1 MDKWGLVCLFYS
13 NRNFFRRDIFLQL
26 LTEIS
31 YLISLYI
38 KGVRKLKFVHLHV
51 HSSYSLLNS
60 TMNIDDLVKAAAA
73 NGHAALA
80 LTDENVMYGAIAF
93 YKACRR
99 HHIKPIIGMILLV
112 NSEQAEEAS
121 SHPLILLARSNA
133 GYRHL
138 LKLSTLVQTDYKK
151 GIPLS
156 ILQVYCED
164 LIAVSPG
171 LGEINQHLLQRSIA
185 EAGRLYEKFTQLFKR
200 DFYIAIESGGAKQDE
215 LLNSLTMQF
224 CQENNIQ
231 TVITNPVHYLNKEDA
246 IIHEC
251 LQCIKNGTKL
261 IDTELKI
268 ERQQN
273 YLKDE
278 RTIIKQFGHLPD
290 ALANTVKIA
299 NQCKVIIPL
308 GEMVLP
314 KYPLGPG
321 ISADQ
326 YLRSLCLK
334 GLEKRYKSAPPSGAL
349 DRLEYELSVIQK
361 MKFSDYF
368 LIVWDFMS
376 FAHKNKILTGPGRG
390 SAAGSLVAYV
400 LGITNI
406 DPLKYNLLFE
416 RFLNPERISMPD
428 IDIDFPDHRR
438 DEMIHYVSKKY
449 GKEHVAQI
457 VTFGT
462 LAARASIRDV
472 GRVLGVTATVV
483 DRLAKVI
490 PARPGITL
498 QQALKESAVLQ
509 NELNQNSEARK
520 LFTIALK
527 IEGLPRHTSTHAAGV
542 VISDSPLT
550 DSVPL
555 QEGHGGV
562 MLTQYPMEILEEI
575 GLLKM
580 DFLGLRN
587 LTLIENIQQLVS
599 KELGQI
605 INLQDIPMD
614 DGNTF
619 SLLSEGDTTGVFQLE
634 SAGMRKVL
642 RRLKPTSLE
651 DIVAVNALYR
661 PGPMEN
667 IPTFIERKH
676 GEKRITYPHP
686 DLEEILA
693 PTYGVIVY
701 QEQIMQI
708 ASKMAGFTL
717 GEADLLRRA
726 VSKKKREILE
736 KEREHFVNGCLQ
748 KGYDEKS
755 AEQVYDLIVRFANY
769 GFNRSHAVAY
779 SVIAYWL
786 AYLKANYPLYFIA
799 ALLSSVVGNED
810 KIAQYIGEAKQKQI
824 KILAPSI
831 NKSGFQFIVEE
842 GKLRFSLVP
851 IKNVGM
857 AAIKEILFHREKK
870 GAFTDLFDFCAR
882 VSLRIINRRVI
893 ESLILSGCF
902 DEFGKDRAVLMESI
916 GAAIDYAELVN
927 EDDSGLFL
935 SDDIVP
941 KPQYVTSAPLT
952 TQEKLQFEKDVLGF
966 YLSNHP
972 IEPFKDLLMRM
983 NAVTVASLQSQV
995 GSTVYIGAL
1004 IAEQRM
1010 IKTKKGDQM
1019 AFLTLSDE
1027 TGDIDAVV
1035 FPATFKRYSIMLN
1048 KGEIL
1053 LIEGK
1058 VEERDGKLQLII
1070 NTAMSIKNLKAHAF
1084 EKLYLKVD
1092 KDQQK
1097 SGKLHQIKN
1106 ILKQYPGTTEVY
1118 IHYAEEQK
1126 TVLLPKEWSAKLTEE
1141 CLKKLKM
1148 VLGAKNV
1155 VIKK

>member
-1 MDKWGLVCLFYS
+1 M
-13 NRNFFRRDIFLQL
+13 
-26 LTEIS
+26 
-31 YLISLYI
+31 
-38 KGVRKLKFVHLHV
+38 RKLKFVHLHV

-60 TMNIDDLVKAAAA
+60 TLNIEDLVKAAAQQ
-73 NGHAALA
+73 GYSALA
-80 LTDENVMYGAIAF
+80 LTDENVMYGAVAF
-93 YKACRR
+93 YKACKK
-99 HHIKPIIGMILLV
+99 HNIKPIIGLSLLV
-112 NSEQAEEAS
+112 ETNHPNNNDSY
-121 SHPLILLARSNA
+121 PLILLARTNS

-138 LKLSTLVQTDYKK
+138 LMLSTLVQTDYKN
-151 GIPLS
+151 GVPFTILS
-156 ILQVYCED
+156 SYVEG
-164 LIAVSPG
+164 LIAISPG
-171 LGEINQHLLQRSIA
+171 LGEINQNLLHHSF
-185 EAGRLYEKFTQLFKR
+185 EEVERLVGKYGVFK
-200 DFYIAIESGGAKQDE
+200 DNFYIAIEPVSTSHEE
-215 LLNSLTMQF
+215 LLNSRVLQF
-224 CQENNIQ
+224 CKEKNVQA
-231 TVITNPVHYLNKEDA
+231 VVTNPVHYLKQEDA
-246 IIHEC
+246 IIHKC

-261 IDTELKI
+261 TETEGELG
-268 ERQQN
+268 RQQN
-273 YLKDE
+273 FLKDE
-278 RTIIKQFGHLPD
+278 DQIIHQFRYLPEEI
-290 ALANTVKIA
+290 ANTVKIA
-299 NQCKVIIPL
+299 NQCEVTISL
-308 GEMVLP
+308 GKMVLP
-314 KYPLGPG
+314 KFPLAQG
-321 ISADQ
+321 ITSDQ
-326 YLRSLCLK
+326 FLRVLCLK
-334 GLEKRYKSAPPSGAL
+334 GLEKRYKSDLPKGAL
-349 DRLEYELSVIQK
+349 ERLEYELSVIQK
-361 MKFSDYF
+361 MQFSDYF
-368 LIVWDFMS
+368 LIVWDFMNY
-376 FAHKNKILTGPGRG
+376 AHKHKILTGPGRG

-438 DEMIHYVSKKY
+438 DEMIQYVSKKY

-472 GRVLGVTATVV
+472 GRVLGVELTEI

-498 QQALKESAVLQ
+498 QQALKESAALQ

-520 LFTIALK
+520 VFTIALK

-542 VISDSPLT
+542 VISDLPLT
-550 DSVPL
+550 DQVPL

-562 MLTQYPMEILEEI
+562 LLTQFPMETLEEI

-587 LTLIENIQQLVS
+587 LTLIENIQ
-599 KELGQI
+599 ELIKRETGQP
-605 INLQDIPMD
+605 INLQDIPMN
-614 DGNTF
+614 DGKTF
-619 SLLSEGDTTGVFQLE
+619 SILGEGDTTGVFQLE

-642 RRLKPTSLE
+642 RRLKPTNLE

-667 IPTFIERKH
+667 IPIFIERKH
-676 GEKRITYPHP
+676 GEKKISFPHE
-686 DLEEILA
+686 DLKEILE

-748 KGYDEKS
+748 KGYDQKV
-755 AEQVYDLIVRFANY
+755 AGQVYDLIVRFANY

-786 AYLKANYPLYFIA
+786 AYLKANFPLYFTA

-824 KILAPSI
+824 KILPPSI
-831 NKSGFQFIVEE
+831 NRSGYRFSVED
-842 GKLRFSLVP
+842 GKIRFSLVP
-851 IKNVGM
+851 IKNVGL
-857 AAIKEILFHREKK
+857 AALKEILYHREKK
-870 GAFTDLFDFCAR
+870 GVFIDLFDFCAR
-882 VSLRIINRRVI
+882 VSLRIVNRRVI
-893 ESLILSGCF
+893 ESLILSGSF
-902 DEFGKDRAVLMESI
+902 DEFGQDRGVLLASIDAAME
-916 GAAIDYAELVN
+916 YAELVN
-927 EDDSGLFL
+927 EDESGFFL

-941 KPQYVTSAPLT
+941 KPQYVKIEPLT
-952 TQEKLQFEKDVLGF
+952 TQEKLQFEKEVLGF

-972 IEPFKDLLMRM
+972 IEPYKDLLQRT
-983 NAVTVASLQSQV
+983 NALHIANLQAQV
-995 GSTVYIGAL
+995 GASVHIGAL
-1004 IAEQRM
+1004 IGDIRV

-1019 AFLTLSDE
+1019 AFLTLSDD
-1027 TGDIDAVV
+1027 TGEVDAVV
-1035 FPATFKRYSIMLN
+1035 FPTTFKKLSRLLA

-1053 LIEGK
+1053 FIYGK
-1058 VEERDGKLQLII
+1058 IEEREQKLQLII
-1070 NTAMSIKNLKAHAF
+1070 NEATSIKDLKANTF

-1092 KDQQK
+1092 KNQQEA
-1097 SGKLHQIKN
+1097 GNLHQVKN
-1106 ILKQYPGTTEVY
+1106 ILKQYPGTTDVY
-1118 IHYAEEQK
+1118 IYYAEEQK
-1126 TVLLPKEWSAKLTEE
+1126 TVLLPKEWSAKLTKE